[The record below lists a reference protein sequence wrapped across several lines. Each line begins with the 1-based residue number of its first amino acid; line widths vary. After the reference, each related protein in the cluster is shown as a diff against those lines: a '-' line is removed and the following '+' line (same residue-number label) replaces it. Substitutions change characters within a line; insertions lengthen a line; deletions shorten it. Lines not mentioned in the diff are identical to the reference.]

1 MSSSTSSETSH
12 NILDQA
18 RKAGLARW
26 KLETLTGLL
35 GIRALTHH
43 QSETEKNQRAENA
56 AVRKRVWGSDGG
68 TSGSESGD
76 DMAGSTILGD
86 VTHPAPVIIAGG
98 QQQSSG
104 LAKTL
109 AGLAIGA
116 LIPTAGVGGFLA
128 SQIVDRVPGLQ
139 PQQPSSTTVIQ
150 NTPEQTERVDVG
162 LGKIEDY
169 LKATQDE

>member
-1 MSSSTSSETSH
+1 MSSEQSLETSH

-18 RKAGLARW
+18 RRAGLARW

-43 QSETEKNQRAENA
+43 QAENEKNQRAENA
-56 AVRKRVWGSDGG
+56 AVRKKVWGSDGTAG
-68 TSGSESGD
+68 GSED

-98 QQQSSG
+98 QQSSG

-116 LIPTAGVGGFLA
+116 LIPSAGVGGFLA
-128 SQIVDRVPGLQ
+128 SRIMEHVPASQ
-139 PQQPSSTTVIQ
+139 PSQQPSTTVIQ
-150 NTPEQTERVDVG
+150 QAPVQEAERVDVG
-162 LGKIEDY
+162 LGKLSDY
-169 LKATQDE
+169 LKEQP

>member
-1 MSSSTSSETSH
+1 MSSGTSSETSH

-43 QSETEKNQRAENA
+43 QAETEKNQRAENA
-56 AVRKRVWGSDGG
+56 AVRGKVWGSDAGDG
-68 TSGSESGD
+68 DGSEG

-86 VTHPAPVIIAGG
+86 VTHPTPIVIAGG
-98 QQQSSG
+98 QQQSSGG

-116 LIPTAGVGGFLA
+116 LIPSAGVGGFLA
-128 SQIVDRVPGLQ
+128 SQLMQAVPAV
-139 PQQPSSTTVIQ
+139 QQRQQQHGTTVIQ
-150 NTPEQTERVDVG
+150 QTPVQEPERVDVG
-162 LGKIEDY
+162 LGKLSDY
-169 LKATQDE
+169 LKEQP

>member
-1 MSSSTSSETSH
+1 MSSTQSSETSH
-12 NILDQA
+12 EILNQA

-35 GIRALTHH
+35 GIRSLTHH
-43 QSETEKNQRAENA
+43 QHETEKNVRAENR
-56 AVRKRVWGSDGG
+56 AVRRQLWQDNEKDEPEESDMGN
-68 TSGSESGD
+68 
-76 DMAGSTILGD
+76 TILGD
-86 VTHPAPVIIAGG
+86 VTHPTPVIIAGG

-128 SQIVDRVPGLQ
+128 SQLVDRVPALQ
-139 PQQPSSTTVIQ
+139 QQQPSSTTVIQ
-150 NTPEQTERVDVG
+150 NTPEQPERVDVG